1 MFLGLLL
8 MAIKRKSQVVT
19 AVISAGIALW
29 FAHLDNQV
37 GLIIAVLVSLVVAT
51 INEWR
56 AV

>member
-29 FAHLDNQV
+29 FANLDNQV

-56 AV
+56 AT

>member
-8 MAIKRKSQVVT
+8 MAIKRKSQVLT
-19 AVISAGIALW
+19 AVISASVTLW

-37 GLIIAVLVSLVVAT
+37 GLIIAVLASLVVAT

-56 AV
+56 AA

>member
-19 AVISAGIALW
+19 AVVSAAIALW

-56 AV
+56 RA